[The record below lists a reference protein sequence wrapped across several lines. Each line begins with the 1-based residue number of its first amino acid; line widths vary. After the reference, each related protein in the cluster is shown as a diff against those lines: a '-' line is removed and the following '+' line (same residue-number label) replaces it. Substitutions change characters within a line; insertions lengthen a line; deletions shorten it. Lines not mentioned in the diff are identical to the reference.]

1 MPTSLKFLFQLENL
15 ILKFVI
21 TNSFVTKCSANNYH
35 SAINNTT
42 PISTGEFNT
51 GFLNGKT
58 NNKFNFVYD
67 SPVIVLYDF
76 TTIDFARAFVGGCIP
91 LRGRK

>member
-1 MPTSLKFLFQLENL
+1 MIFLLLFQLIFQKEQ
-15 ILKFVI
+15 I
-21 TNSFVTKCSANNYH
+21 TDSFVTKCSANNYH
-35 SAINNTT
+35 LAIDNAT

-76 TTIDFARAFVGGCIP
+76 TTIDFARVFVGGCIP
-91 LRGRK
+91 LRGGK

>member
-1 MPTSLKFLFQLENL
+1 MIFLLLFQLIFQKEQ
-15 ILKFVI
+15 I

-35 SAINNTT
+35 LAIDNAT

-51 GFLNGKT
+51 DSESENIEV
-58 NNKFNFVYD
+58 NNDFVYN
-67 SPVIVLYDF
+67 SPVVISYDF
-76 TTIDFARAFVGGCIP
+76 VTIDFARAFVGGCIP